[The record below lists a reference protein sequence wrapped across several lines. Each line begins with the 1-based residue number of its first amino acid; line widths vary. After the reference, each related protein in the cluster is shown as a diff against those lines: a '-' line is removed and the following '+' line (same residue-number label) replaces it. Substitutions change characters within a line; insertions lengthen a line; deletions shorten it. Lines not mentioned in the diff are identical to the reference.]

1 MFEECPEV
9 IFLLRTWIN
18 GGSALPAVRMLIDNG
33 YGFEAACTANVAIR
47 KPDCEDREALLAAIG
62 EVANTSDEWVEALQ
76 EFARHP
82 SEERWNEL
90 FRFTPDEV
98 FYQRLRHTIA
108 ILLALKCDG
117 DILFR
122 CAFKDGMT
130 SDAFDVARSGL
141 VDPQTIAARGD
152 GSRARS
158 AWLGLAALAAFARGD
173 RWNTIGYLREAC
185 RNEDTAFLAWAAI
198 SEIREDADEEL
209 IAQLDDLDI
218 PDV

>member
-9 IFLLRTWIN
+9 TFLLRTWIN
-18 GGSALPAVRMLIDNG
+18 GGSALPAVRMMIENG
-33 YGFEAACTANVAIR
+33 YGFEAACTANVAMKR
-47 KPDCEDREALLAAIG
+47 PDCDEREALLDIIG
-62 EVANTSDEWVEALQ
+62 EVANTSDEWVEALR
-76 EFARHP
+76 EFARAP
-82 SEERWNEL
+82 SEERWDEL
-90 FRFTPDEV
+90 FRFAPEDV

-108 ILLALKCDG
+108 ILMALRCDA

-122 CAFKDGMT
+122 CAFKNGMT

-141 VDPQTIAARGD
+141 VDPQTIVARGD
-152 GSRARS
+152 GSPARS

-185 RNEDTAFLAWAAI
+185 LDEETAFLAWASI
-198 SEIREDADEEL
+198 SEIRQDADEEL
-209 IAQLDDLDI
+209 IAQLDALDI